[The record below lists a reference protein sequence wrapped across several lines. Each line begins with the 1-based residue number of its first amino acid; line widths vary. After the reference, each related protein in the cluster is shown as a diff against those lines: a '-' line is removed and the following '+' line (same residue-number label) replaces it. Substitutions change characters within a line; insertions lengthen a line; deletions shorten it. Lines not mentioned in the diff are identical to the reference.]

1 MSIGLSPAISD
12 YFIADQRRDPKA
24 VSECFTGDAVV
35 KDEGQTYNGR
45 DAIEQ
50 WVADTYQ
57 KYTCTVEPFAIAT
70 KDDRMV
76 VTSHL
81 AGNFPGSPI
90 DLRYMFV
97 LAGDKIASLD
107 IVL

>member
-1 MSIGLSPAISD
+1 
-12 YFIADQRRDPKA
+12 
-24 VSECFTGDAVV
+24 
-35 KDEGQTYNGR
+35 
-45 DAIEQ
+45 
-50 WVADTYQ
+50 
-57 KYTCTVEPFAIAT
+57 
-70 KDDRMV
+70 MV
-76 VTSHL
+76 VTCHL